1 MIAGADVM
9 LAIPTDIDATI
20 NTPIAIKNVLF
31 ILHYP
36 LYVFLLLI

>member
-9 LAIPTDIDATI
+9 LAIITDIDAI
-20 NTPIAIKNVLF
+20 SNNPIAIKKVLF
-31 ILHYP
+31 ILLYP